1 LSPTDCHRVFSPL
14 DGQLDALTH
23 VPGYRLLV
31 HPPFQ
36 KKEFPPY
43 SLNERVILHLRT
55 PQGACA
61 LILVAGWGVGNITL
75 PMDCQY
81 RPRWR
86 RLTSKT
92 YDPPKLVSRGNWI
105 ATFELGSTAIL
116 IAERGIA
123 CYPRVG
129 PNEKVNYGQPL
140 FELQRDAPRSGDGN
154 GSLR

>member
-1 LSPTDCHRVFSPL
+1 M
-14 DGQLDALTH
+14 
-23 VPGYRLLV
+23 PGYRLLV

-43 SLNERVILHLRT
+43 SLNERVILRLRT

-92 YDPPKLVSRGNWI
+92 YDPPKLVARGDWI

-116 IAERGIA
+116 IAERSLD
-123 CYPRVG
+123 CCLQVG
-129 PNEKVNYGQPL
+129 PNAKVNYGQPL
-140 FELQRDAPRSGDGN
+140 FELQRDAPRSVDGN
-154 GSLR
+154 GSV